1 MTEAML
7 VNLFL
12 MVRVF
17 LIGGF
22 LLILPRII
30 RKGLLFGVYVGEEV
44 AVGSAAKKLVR
55 SWRQGCVLVMLLS
68 LFVGY
73 GISLAGRP
81 VTGNLT
87 GTAVLLCS
95 ALLLY
100 IVVYSRARKLVS
112 PGAPL
117 QASKAV
123 ASLEKR
129 NSKEAGFAKFSLAI
143 CLIAA
148 LANIAYAAISYRAL
162 PGIDFTEAHPLADKS
177 IFIFLFFPYLNLV
190 ISLIFALLALLT
202 AGAKHA
208 LRDGSDSHSLEAQN
222 AFRALNVKA
231 LSWIALLSCA
241 FLTLLSVQFIRARLT
256 EVESLGTAG
265 WWLAGAFF
273 VAFFVCIAAFLIRI
287 IKGYGQGGSFREF
300 GSAQTPLTGSLADNE
315 HWVLGLFYFDRNDP
329 AMMIEKRFGF
339 GYGLNYGNRNAM
351 LIAVVFLA
359 LFAGLIT
366 LAVIGSLN

>member
-1 MTEAML
+1 MTEAMF
-7 VNLFL
+7 VNMFL
-12 MVRVF
+12 TIRVF

-22 LLILPRII
+22 LLILPHII

-44 AVGSAAKKLVR
+44 AAGSSGRELIR
-55 SWRQGCVLVMLLS
+55 SWRLGCVFVMVLS

-129 NSKEAGFAKFSLAI
+129 NPKEAGFAKFSLAF

-148 LANIAYAAISYRAL
+148 LANMAYAAISYRAL
-162 PGIDFTEAHPLADKS
+162 PGINFTEAHPLADKS

-208 LRDGSDSHSLEAQN
+208 LRDGSDSHSLRQGAQLDCIAQLRVSDHALGAVYSRQTRRGRVARNRRVVARRRFFCRFFCVHRRFPDPDHKGIRPGRIIQGIWLRAN
-222 AFRALNVKA
+222 APDGLPGGQRALGIGAV
-231 LSWIALLSCA
+231 LL
-241 FLTLLSVQFIRARLT
+241 RPR
-256 EVESLGTAG
+256 
-265 WWLAGAFF
+265 
-273 VAFFVCIAAFLIRI
+273 
-287 IKGYGQGGSFREF
+287 
-300 GSAQTPLTGSLADNE
+300 
-315 HWVLGLFYFDRNDP
+315 
-329 AMMIEKRFGF
+329 
-339 GYGLNYGNRNAM
+339 
-351 LIAVVFLA
+351 
-359 LFAGLIT
+359 
-366 LAVIGSLN
+366 

>member
-1 MTEAML
+1 MTEAMF
-7 VNLFL
+7 VILFL
-12 MVRVF
+12 TVRV
-17 LIGGF
+17 IIVGGF
-22 LLILPRII
+22 LLFLPRII
-30 RKGLLFGVYVGEEV
+30 RKGLLFGVYVGEDV
-44 AVGSAAKKLVR
+44 AAGSAGQKLVR

-68 LFVGY
+68 LSVGY

-112 PGAPL
+112 ADATL

-123 ASLEKR
+123 ASLEQR
-129 NSKEAGFAKFSLAI
+129 NPKEAGFAKLSLAI

-162 PGIDFTEAHPLADKS
+162 PGIDFAEAHALVDKS

-190 ISLIFALLALLT
+190 VSPLFALLALLT
-202 AGAKHA
+202 AGAKRS

-222 AFRALNVKA
+222 AFRTMNVKA

-241 FLTLLSVQFIRARLT
+241 FLTLLSVQFIRVRLA
-256 EVESLGTAG
+256 EVESLGTAV
-265 WWLAGAFF
+265 WWLAGALFM
-273 VAFFVCIAAFLIRI
+273 CIAAFLIRI
-287 IKGYGQGGSFREF
+287 IKGYGQGGSLREF
-300 GSAQTPLTGSLADNE
+300 GSAQTPLSGSLADNE

-351 LIAVVFLA
+351 LFAVVFLA

-366 LAVIGSLN
+366 LAILGFAN

>member
-1 MTEAML
+1 MTEAMF

-12 MVRVF
+12 TLRV
-17 LIGGF
+17 LIVGGL

-44 AVGSAAKKLVR
+44 AVGSAGQRLVR
-55 SWRQGCVLVMLLS
+55 SWRQGCVFVMALS
-68 LFVGY
+68 LAIGY
-73 GISLAGRP
+73 GISMAGRP

-95 ALLLY
+95 ALVLYLY
-100 IVVYSRARKLVS
+100 IYSKARKLVS
-112 PGAPL
+112 PNATL

-129 NSKEAGFAKFSLAI
+129 NPKEAGFAKFSLAI

-148 LANIAYAAISYRAL
+148 LANIVYAAISYRAL
-162 PGIDFTEAHPLADKS
+162 PGLNFTEANALVDKS
-177 IFIFLFFPYLNLV
+177 IFVFLFFPYLNLV
-190 ISLIFALLALLT
+190 ISPLFARLALLT

-241 FLTLLSVQFIRARLT
+241 FLTMLSVQFIRARLA
-256 EVESLGTAG
+256 EIESFGAAV
-265 WWLAGAFF
+265 WWLAGAL
-273 VAFFVCIAAFLIRI
+273 FVCIAAFLIWI
-287 IKGYGQGGSFREF
+287 IKGYGQGGSFREH

-329 AMMIEKRFGF
+329 AMMVEKRFGF

-351 LIAVVFLA
+351 LVAVLFLA

-366 LAVIGSLN
+366 LAILGFAI

>member
-1 MTEAML
+1 MSETMF
-7 VNLFL
+7 VNLAL
-12 MVRVF
+12 TLRV
-17 LIGGF
+17 LLVGGF

-44 AVGSAAKKLVR
+44 AVGSAGQRLVR
-55 SWRQGCVLVMLLS
+55 SWRQGCVLVMALS
-68 LFVGY
+68 LAIGY

-95 ALLLY
+95 ALVLY
-100 IVVYSRARKLVS
+100 IVVYSKARKLIS
-112 PGAPL
+112 PHATL

-129 NSKEAGFAKFSLAI
+129 DPKEAGFAKLTLTI

-162 PGIDFTEAHPLADKS
+162 PGLHFTEANALVDKS
-177 IFIFLFFPYLNLV
+177 IVVFLFFPYLNLV
-190 ISLIFALLALLT
+190 IGPLFALLALLT
-202 AGAKHA
+202 AGAKRA
-208 LRDGSDSHSLEAQN
+208 LRDGSDSRSLEAQN
-222 AFRALNVKA
+222 AFRALNAKA

-256 EVESLGTAG
+256 AVESLGAAV
-265 WWLAGAFF
+265 WWLAGAL
-273 VAFFVCIAAFLIRI
+273 FVCIAAFLIRI
-287 IKGYGQGGSFREF
+287 IQGYGQGGSLREL

-315 HWVLGLFYFDRNDP
+315 HWVLGLFYFDRDDP

-339 GYGLNYGNRNAM
+339 GYGFNYGNRNAM
-351 LIAVVFLA
+351 LFAVAFLA

-366 LAVIGSLN
+366 LAILGFTN

>member
-1 MTEAML
+1 MTETMF
-7 VNLFL
+7 VNLFFTI
-12 MVRVF
+12 RVF

-44 AVGSAAKKLVR
+44 AVGSAGQKLVR

-68 LFVGY
+68 LSVGY

-112 PGAPL
+112 PDAPL

-129 NSKEAGFAKFSLAI
+129 NPKEAGFAKFSLAI

-162 PGIDFTEAHPLADKS
+162 PGINFTEAHALADKS

-190 ISLIFALLALLT
+190 ISPIFALLALLT

-241 FLTLLSVQFIRARLT
+241 FLTLLSVQFIRARLA
-256 EVESLGTAG
+256 EVESLGAAV
-265 WWLAGAFF
+265 WWLAGAL
-273 VAFFVCIAAFLIRI
+273 FVCIAAFLIRI
-287 IKGYGQGGSFREF
+287 IKGYGQGGSFREH
-300 GSAQTPLTGSLADNE
+300 GSEQTRLTGSLADNE

-329 AMMIEKRFGF
+329 ALMIEKRFGF

-366 LAVIGSLN
+366 LAILGFAN

>member
-1 MTEAML
+1 MTETIF

-12 MVRVF
+12 TIRVF

-22 LLILPRII
+22 LLILPRIM
-30 RKGLLFGVYVGEEV
+30 RKGLLFGVYVGEAV
-44 AVGSAAKKLVR
+44 AVGSAGQKLVR

-129 NSKEAGFAKFSLAI
+129 NPKEAGFAKFSLAI

-148 LANIAYAAISYRAL
+148 LANMAYAAISYRAL
-162 PGIDFTEAHPLADKS
+162 PGINFTEAHPLADKS

-208 LRDGSDSHSLEAQN
+208 LRDGSDSHSLTECLPRLERQGAQLDCIAQLRVSDHALGAVYSRQTRRGRVARNRRVVARRRFFCRFFCVHRRFPDPDHKGIRPGRIIQGIWLRAN
-222 AFRALNVKA
+222 APDGLPGGQRALGIGAV
-231 LSWIALLSCA
+231 LLRP
-241 FLTLLSVQFIRARLT
+241 Q
-256 EVESLGTAG
+256 
-265 WWLAGAFF
+265 
-273 VAFFVCIAAFLIRI
+273 
-287 IKGYGQGGSFREF
+287 
-300 GSAQTPLTGSLADNE
+300 
-315 HWVLGLFYFDRNDP
+315 
-329 AMMIEKRFGF
+329 
-339 GYGLNYGNRNAM
+339 
-351 LIAVVFLA
+351 
-359 LFAGLIT
+359 
-366 LAVIGSLN
+366 